1 MFLSGDHI
9 VDFNRALRNIKSDI
23 LANFICNDHRGLII
37 TTNKVASQL
46 DLSIIENYIKNIDV
60 IETKDIMAFY
70 LPQFKSYLRIIG
82 ISYIKEGTNSSINL
96 SDVEKII

>member
-9 VDFNRALRNIKSDI
+9 VDINRALRNIKSDI

-37 TTNKVASQL
+37 TTNKVVSQL
-46 DLSIIENYIKNIDV
+46 DLSIIENYIKNIDI
-60 IETKDIMAFY
+60 IETKDIMASY
-70 LPQFKSYLRIIG
+70 LPQFKSYLRIIS
-82 ISYIKEGTNSSINL
+82 ISYIKEGTNSSINF

>member
-9 VDFNRALRNIKSDI
+9 VDINRALRNIKSDI

-37 TTNKVASQL
+37 TANKVASQL

>member
-9 VDFNRALRNIKSDI
+9 VDINRALRNIKSDI

>member
-9 VDFNRALRNIKSDI
+9 VDINRALRNIKSDI

-82 ISYIKEGTNSSINL
+82 ISYIKEDTNSSINL